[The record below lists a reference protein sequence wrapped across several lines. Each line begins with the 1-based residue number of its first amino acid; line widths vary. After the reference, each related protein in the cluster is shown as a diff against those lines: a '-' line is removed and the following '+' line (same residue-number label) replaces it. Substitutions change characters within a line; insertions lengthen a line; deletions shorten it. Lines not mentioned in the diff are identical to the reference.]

1 MSKKEQQ
8 QPPNKRVKYSDTED
22 FVKDG
27 MTTEDIKII
36 VQDIMLYLVEN
47 KGKNTHQD
55 NLNNYKIING
65 KVAFFLERYPLL
77 YEMITREEGFDYSNF
92 EYFLKMRE
100 DIVKKKITSENA
112 SKEVGQTSFD
122 KYCKNKI

>member
-100 DIVKKKITSENA
+100 DIVKKKITSENV

>member
-1 MSKKEQQ
+1 MSKKEPQ
-8 QPPNKRVKYSDTED
+8 QPPTKRVKHGDTED

-27 MTTEDIKII
+27 MTTEDIKNI
-36 VQDIMLYLVEN
+36 VQDIMLYLVEH

-77 YEMITREEGFDYSNF
+77 YEMVTREEGFDYSNF

>member
-27 MTTEDIKII
+27 MTTEDIKNI
-36 VQDIMLYLVEN
+36 VQDIMLYLVEH

-77 YEMITREEGFDYSNF
+77 FEMVTREEGFDYSNF
-92 EYFLKMRE
+92 EYYLKMRE